1 METMTPKQTIKRQA
15 QLTTAHHDYERELH
29 LHAFFKMRNRAT
41 GDDLVQET
49 FLKAWYYLVKGGKI
63 EIMKAF
69 LYHVLNN
76 LIVDDYRKR
85 KSISLDALLEKGIE
99 PSVAPAIHF
108 FNIMDGKAALL
119 LIQQLPLKYQKVIRM
134 RYVQELSLQEISLIT
149 GQSKNAV
156 AVQIHRGL
164 EKLKL
169 LSIQI

>member
-1 METMTPKQTIKRQA
+1 MTPKQIIKRQA
-15 QLTTAHHDYERELH
+15 QLTTAHRDYERGLH
-29 LHAFFKMRNRAT
+29 LHAFFKMRNHAT

-49 FLKAWYYLVKGGKI
+49 FLKTWHYLVKGGKI

-85 KSISLDALLEKGIE
+85 KSISLDALLEKGVE
-99 PSVAPAIHF
+99 PSVVPAVPF
-108 FNIMDGKAALL
+108 FNLMDGKAASL
-119 LIQQLPLKYQKVIRM
+119 LIQQLPLKYQKVIHM
-134 RYVQELSLQEISLIT
+134 RYLQELSLQEISLIT
-149 GQSKNAV
+149 GQSKNAI

-169 LSIQI
+169 LYGSTQG

>member
-1 METMTPKQTIKRQA
+1 MTLKENIKRRN
-15 QLTTAHHDYERELH
+15 QLTAAHNDYEKGLH
-29 LHAFFKMRNRAT
+29 LHAFFKIRNRAT

-49 FLKAWYYLVKGGKI
+49 FLKTWYYLVKGGKI
-63 EIMKAF
+63 EVMKAF

-85 KSISLDALLEKGIE
+85 KSISLDALLEKGVE

-108 FNIMDGKAALL
+108 FNIADGKAALL
-119 LIQQLPLKYQKVIRM
+119 LIEKIPLKYQKVIRM

-169 LSIQI
+169 LHDHA